1 MMKGLMGRCLNHE
14 IALDR
19 IRKRANETK
28 DKLSGLKAWK
38 VGMDKKFATS
48 ETVRKELEQK
58 VESLEKAL
66 ANKEKEVKDAKDQL
80 CQAKEAAVHKYRDS
94 DALLEEFRTSYADG
108 FYDIVRQAKKA
119 YLDLD
124 FSQLNIDTQAQ
135 ATAQT
140 VASESTEDLFADDAT
155 FGDKESVSIV
165 NQPQP
170 VDGSAHLL
178 MNVEENVKNI
188 ASPQ

>member
-1 MMKGLMGRCLNHE
+1 MKGLMGRCLNHE
-14 IALDR
+14 TALDR
-19 IRKRANETK
+19 IRKRANETE

-94 DALLEEFRTSYADG
+94 DAFLDKLGTSYADG

-140 VASESTEDLFADDAT
+140 VASESTEDLFADDVT
-155 FGDKESVSIV
+155 FGDKESISIV

-170 VDGSAHLL
+170 GDGSAHLL
-178 MNVEENVKNI
+178 MNVEENVENI
-188 ASPQ
+188 ASP

>member
-1 MMKGLMGRCLNHE
+1 M
-14 IALDR
+14 
-19 IRKRANETK
+19 
-28 DKLSGLKAWK
+28 
-38 VGMDKKFATS
+38 
-48 ETVRKELEQK
+48 EL
-58 VESLEKAL
+58 LEKAL

-135 ATAQT
+135 ATT
-140 VASESTEDLFADDAT
+140 
-155 FGDKESVSIV
+155 
-165 NQPQP
+165 
-170 VDGSAHLL
+170 
-178 MNVEENVKNI
+178 
-188 ASPQ
+188 